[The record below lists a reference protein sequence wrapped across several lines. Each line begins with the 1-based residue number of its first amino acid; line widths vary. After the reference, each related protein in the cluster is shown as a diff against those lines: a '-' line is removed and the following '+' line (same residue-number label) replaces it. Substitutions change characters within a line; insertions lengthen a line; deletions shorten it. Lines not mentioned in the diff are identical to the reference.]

1 MDTDTTS
8 RVIHLALLAL
18 LVGFLGMAVVIA
30 LLATWRN
37 YYRRQRLIEKGR
49 KLRRQFR
56 GEHTGTSLTDTWSEA
71 AKRYRDDEQGDSGR
85 PDDQPD
91 GDDRRDTG

>member
-18 LVGFLGMAVVIA
+18 LVGFVGMAVVIA

-37 YYRRQRLIEKGR
+37 YYRRQRLVEKGR

-56 GEHTGTSLTDTWSEA
+56 GEHTGTPVPDTWGEA
-71 AKRYRDDEQGDSGR
+71 AKRYREDELNEDESNEDDAS
-85 PDDQPD
+85 DDKRHD
-91 GDDRRDTG
+91 EK